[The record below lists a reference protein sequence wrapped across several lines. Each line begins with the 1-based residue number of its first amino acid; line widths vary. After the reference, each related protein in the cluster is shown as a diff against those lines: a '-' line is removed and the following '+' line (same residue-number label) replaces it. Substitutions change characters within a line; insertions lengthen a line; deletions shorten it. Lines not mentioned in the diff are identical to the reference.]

1 MNFRNQNI
9 SKAMSLTFK
18 YKPINAFSLVEVL
31 IALSI
36 FGVIALGLTQ
46 LNKFWISKGKESIQS
61 ADNMQNIALSMYKIK
76 NELSRCKQFNS
87 PSLRLA
93 ASHLNFVI
101 DDRIIRYRFVKQQ
114 NQSTG
119 KLFREEGLQ
128 SKLIIAGI
136 DDIKFF
142 RLENQLLQIS
152 YELKDKALTTRIYLR
167 GLK

>member
-18 YKPINAFSLVEVL
+18 HKPMNAFSLVEIL

-36 FGVIALGLTQ
+36 FGVISLGLSQ
-46 LNKFWISKGKESIQS
+46 ANKFWISKGKESIQS

-93 ASHLNFVI
+93 ASKLNFVI
-101 DDRIIRYRFVKQQ
+101 DDRIIRYHFVKQQ
-114 NQSTG
+114 NQTTG
-119 KLFREEGLQ
+119 TLLREEGLQ